1 MDTKTKSS
9 FKTVDEYIAHQ
20 PENARNKLQQLRHII
35 KKAAPEAEEA
45 ISYQMPAFRFHGI
58 LVYYAAFKNHY
69 SLFPM
74 TNALEAFKEDL
85 KSYETTKG
93 TIHFSYGK
101 QLPVKLIN
109 EIVQFRVKENLVKK
123 EFKDLAKQKK
133 PKK

>member
-1 MDTKTKSS
+1 MDSKSKNGIS
-9 FKTVDEYIAHQ
+9 TVDEYFAWQ
-20 PENARNKLQQLRHII
+20 SEQARTALEQLRKII
-35 KKAAPEAEEA
+35 KKATPEAEEV

-74 TNALEAFKEDL
+74 TKALEVFKEDL
-85 KSYETTKG
+85 KGYETTKG

-101 QLPVKLIN
+101 PLPVRLIK

-123 EFKDLAKQKK
+123 QFKDLAKQKK